1 MGESMDVSGWVTL
14 IGAVTAAVVAI
25 ISALQNRKLSTEVKQ
40 VKDGVATGN
49 ELSVGQ
55 LEAAK
60 ETRRI
65 TEILVADRT
74 PQESR
79 HMEVD

>member
-1 MGESMDVSGWVTL
+1 MDVSGWVTL
-14 IGAVTAAVVAI
+14 IGAVTAAIVAI
-25 ISALQNRKLSTEVKQ
+25 LTAWQNRTIKAEVTH
-40 VKDGVATGN
+40 VKNGVATGN

-55 LEAAK
+55 LETAK

-65 TEILVADRT
+65 AEILVSERT

-79 HMEVD
+79 HMEVPPNG